1 MKITSAYELRLN
13 KEFPKLWLYVLIGKY
28 AVIYYYQNN
37 SIFVIYI
44 SGRMSAE
51 QVEILEGI
59 KEKIQSVK
67 DRMQQQLDENDRL
80 KQQNEDLQQVVQQKQ
95 SLIDELEQKNQQ
107 LSLVKS
113 IMADSEDA
121 HDARIRINRIVRE
134 IDKCI
139 ALLNR

>member
-1 MKITSAYELRLN
+1 
-13 KEFPKLWLYVLIGKY
+13 
-28 AVIYYYQNN
+28 
-37 SIFVIYI
+37 
-44 SGRMSAE
+44 MSVDQA
-51 QVEILEGI
+51 EILDGI
-59 KEKIQSVK
+59 KTKVRSLK
-67 DRMQQQLDENDRL
+67 DRMQVQVEENVKL
-80 KQQNEDLQQVVQQKQ
+80 KQRNEDLQQTVQQKQ
-95 SLIDELEQKNQQ
+95 ALIEELEQKNQQ

>member
-1 MKITSAYELRLN
+1 
-13 KEFPKLWLYVLIGKY
+13 
-28 AVIYYYQNN
+28 
-37 SIFVIYI
+37 
-44 SGRMSAE
+44 MSVE

-59 KEKIQSVK
+59 KDKIQSVK
-67 DRMQQQLDENDRL
+67 DRMREQVDENDRL
-80 KQQNEDLQQVVQQKQ
+80 KQNNEDLQQMVQQKQ
-95 SLIDELEQKNQQ
+95 SMINELEQKNQQ

-113 IMADSEDA
+113 IMADSTDA

>member
-1 MKITSAYELRLN
+1 
-13 KEFPKLWLYVLIGKY
+13 
-28 AVIYYYQNN
+28 
-37 SIFVIYI
+37 
-44 SGRMSAE
+44 MSVE
-51 QVEILEGI
+51 QVEILDGI

-67 DRMQQQLDENDRL
+67 DRMQAHLDENIRL
-80 KQQNEDLQQVVQQKQ
+80 KQQNEDLQQTVQQKQ